1 MKLIPL
7 IIGSVILVVTI
18 FAGFIGF
25 SGEGTESIDV
35 PSCSTGI
42 SGLDFCDK
50 SAILEQNIPIP
61 NAVNGIIVANFVI
74 QWDSPDAW
82 IGIVDAGDAD
92 QCVNSGEGYLLCD
105 TEDLAFFEG
114 GPDSSGEID
123 WTLSGG
129 DYRFVAGNSIDG
141 TSETTEI
148 TYKYDIILTSN
159 IAWFLAMIGI
169 GLVARGLVKS

>member
-1 MKLIPL
+1 L
-7 IIGSVILVVTI
+7 S
-18 FAGFIGF
+18 
-25 SGEGTESIDV
+25 
-35 PSCSTGI
+35 
-42 SGLDFCDK
+42 
-50 SAILEQNIPIP
+50 
-61 NAVNGIIVANFVI
+61 
-74 QWDSPDAW
+74 
-82 IGIVDAGDAD
+82 
-92 QCVNSGEGYLLCD
+92 
-105 TEDLAFFEG
+105 FFEG

-169 GLVARGLVKS
+169 GLEARGLVKS

>member
-1 MKLIPL
+1 MRLMPL

-25 SGEGTESIDV
+25 SGEGTENIDV

-42 SGLDFCDK
+42 SGLDICDK
-50 SAILEQNIPIP
+50 SAMLEQNIPIP
-61 NAVNGIIVANFVI
+61 NAVNGIIVASFVI
-74 QWDSPDAW
+74 QWDAPDAW
-82 IGIVDAGDAD
+82 IGIVDASDAE
-92 QCVNSGEGYLLCD
+92 QCLNSGEGYLLCD
-105 TEDLAFFEG
+105 NEDLAFFEG
-114 GPDSSGEID
+114 GQDSSGEID

-141 TSETTEI
+141 TSQTTEI
-148 TYKYDIILTSN
+148 TYNYDIILTSD
-159 IAWFLAMIGI
+159 IAWFLAIIEI

>member
-25 SGEGTESIDV
+25 SGEGTESMDV

-50 SAILEQNIPIP
+50 SAMLEQNIPIP

-82 IGIVDAGDAD
+82 IGIVDASDAE
-92 QCVNSGEGYLLCD
+92 QCLNSGEGYLLCD

-123 WTLSGG
+123 WTISGG
-129 DYRFVAGNSIDG
+129 DYRFVAGNSVDG
-141 TSETTEI
+141 VTETTEI
-148 TYKYDIILTSN
+148 TYKYDIILTPE
-159 IAWFLAMIGI
+159 IAWFLAIIGI

>member
-18 FAGFIGF
+18 FGGFIGF
-25 SGEGTESIDV
+25 SGEGTENMDV

-42 SGLDFCDK
+42 PGLDVCDK
-50 SAILEQNIPIP
+50 SAMLEQNIPIP

-74 QWDSPDAW
+74 QWDAPDAW
-82 IGIVDAGDAD
+82 IGIVDASDAD
-92 QCVNSGEGYLLCD
+92 QCINSGEGYLLCD
-105 TEDLAFFEG
+105 TEDLSFFEG
-114 GPDSSGEID
+114 GPNSSGEID

-141 TSETTEI
+141 AAQTTEI

-159 IAWFLAMIGI
+159 IAWFLALVGI
-169 GLVARGLVKS
+169 GLIARGLVKS